1 MLTYY
6 NMDILQIREQVY
18 QLNEQISKLEKQKK
32 ETPYVDEQIKLNNQ
46 IVKLKLQKEC
56 LLNSTRV

>member
-1 MLTYY
+1 
-6 NMDILQIREQVY
+6 MDILQIREQVY